1 MLDKETE
8 ERIDDM
14 LRIGV
19 VTKPHGL
26 KGEVKVYPTTSDP
39 ERFKDCDEVYLVTK
53 KELLTLHVT
62 GVKYFK
68 KQVILKFKEF
78 DRIEDV
84 EDFHQCDLMV
94 TRDEAI
100 ELGEGE
106 YFLYDVPGCTV
117 VDENGQ
123 TIGEVKDVL
132 ETGANPVFVI
142 ETTDKKEV
150 LLGCVNG
157 VGCVSCKDEHQME
170 PLIELI
176 EMKSGVY

>member
-1 MLDKETE
+1 MSFEKETE
-8 ERIDDM
+8 DM

-26 KGEVKVYPTTSDP
+26 KGEVKVFPTTSDT

-53 KELLTLHVT
+53 NELLTLHVT

-68 KQVILKFKEF
+68 KQVILKFREF

-84 EDFHQCDLMV
+84 EGFHQCDLMV

-117 VDENGQ
+117 VSDEGE

-132 ETGANPVFVI
+132 ETGANAVFVI
-142 ETTDKKEV
+142 ETTDGKEV
-150 LLGCVNG
+150 LFPVIDDCILSVDIDKKNVTAHILPGLL
-157 VGCVSCKDEHQME
+157 D
-170 PLIELI
+170 I
-176 EMKSGVY
+176 

>member
-26 KGEVKVYPTTSDP
+26 RGEVKVYPTTSDP

-53 KELLTLHVT
+53 KELLTLHVA

-78 DRIEDV
+78 DKVEDV
-84 EDFHQCDLMV
+84 EAFHQCDLMV

-100 ELGEGE
+100 ELEEGE

-117 VDENGQ
+117 VDEDGQ
-123 TIGEVKDVL
+123 TIGEVSDVL

-142 ETTDKKEV
+142 KTEDGREV
-150 LLGCVNG
+150 LFPVI
-157 VGCVSCKDEHQME
+157 DECILSVDIDNRRVMAHVME
-170 PLIELI
+170 GLI
-176 EMKSGVY
+176 

>member
-1 MLDKETE
+1 MLDRETE
-8 ERIDDM
+8 EKIDEM

-39 ERFKDCDEVYLVTK
+39 ERFRDCDEVYLVAK
-53 KELLTLHVT
+53 NELLTLHVT

-78 DRIEDV
+78 DKIEDV
-84 EDFHQCDLMV
+84 QNYHNCDLMID
-94 TRDEAI
+94 RDDAI
-100 ELGEGE
+100 ELEEGE

-117 VDENGQ
+117 FDEDDNQ
-123 TIGEVKDVL
+123 LGEVTDVL

-142 ETTDKKEV
+142 KLTNGSEALFPVIDECILSVDVDGKKVVAHV
-150 LLGCVNG
+150 LDG
-157 VGCVSCKDEHQME
+157 
-170 PLIELI
+170 LID
-176 EMKSGVY
+176 

>member
-1 MLDKETE
+1 MFELETA
-8 ERIDDM
+8 DM

-26 KGEVKVYPTTSDP
+26 RGEVKVYPTTSDP

-53 KELLTLHVT
+53 NELLTLHVA

-84 EDFHQCDLMV
+84 EGFHQCDLMV
-94 TRDEAI
+94 NRDDAI

-117 VDENGQ
+117 VSDDGE

-132 ETGANPVFVI
+132 ETGANAVFVI
-142 ETTDKKEV
+142 ETTEGKEV
-150 LLGCVNG
+150 LFPVI
-157 VGCVSCKDEHQME
+157 DECI
-170 PLIELI
+170 LDVDIENKKVEAHIMPGLLD
-176 EMKSGVY
+176 

>member
-39 ERFKDCDEVYLVTK
+39 DRFKDCDEVYLVTK

-78 DRIEDV
+78 DKVEDV
-84 EDFHQCDLMV
+84 EAFHQCDLMV

-100 ELGEGE
+100 ELEEGE

-117 VDENGQ
+117 VDEDGK
-123 TIGEVKDVL
+123 TIGEVSDVL

-142 ETTDKKEV
+142 KTEDGREV
-150 LLGCVNG
+150 LFPVI
-157 VGCVSCKDEHQME
+157 DECILSVDIINKQVVAHIMDG
-170 PLIELI
+170 LI
-176 EMKSGVY
+176 

>member
-1 MLDKETE
+1 MN
-8 ERIDDM
+8 IDDM

-53 KELLTLHVT
+53 KDVLTLHVT

-68 KQVILKFKEF
+68 NQVILKFKEY

-84 EDFHQCDLMV
+84 EAYHNCDLMV
-94 TRDEAI
+94 TRDQAI
-100 ELGEGE
+100 ELEEGE
-106 YFLYDVPGCTV
+106 YFLYDVPGCKV
-117 VDENGQ
+117 YDEDENE
-123 TIGEVKDVL
+123 IGEVTDVL

-142 ETTDKKEV
+142 KTTDGKEV
-150 LLGCVNG
+150 LFPVIDDCILSVDIANRRVNA
-157 VGCVSCKDEHQME
+157 HIME
-170 PLIELI
+170 GLME
-176 EMKSGVY
+176 

>member
-1 MLDKETE
+1 MSIE
-8 ERIDDM
+8 EQTANM

-26 KGEVKVYPTTSDP
+26 RGEVKVYPTTSDP
-39 ERFKDCDEVYLVTK
+39 ERFRDCDEVYLVTK

-68 KQVILKFKEF
+68 NQVILKFREF

-84 EDFHQCDLMV
+84 ELFHNCDLMV
-94 TRDEAI
+94 SREDAI
-100 ELGEGE
+100 PLGEGE

-117 VDENGQ
+117 ADEQG
-123 TIGEVKDVL
+123 TLIGEVTDVL

-142 ETTDKKEV
+142 RTPEDREV
-150 LLGCVNG
+150 LFPVI
-157 VGCVSCKDEHQME
+157 DECILSVDISEKKVVAHVME
-170 PLIELI
+170 GLMDL
-176 EMKSGVY
+176 

>member
-1 MLDKETE
+1 MDKQTE
-8 ERIDDM
+8 EKIADM

-26 KGEVKVYPTTSDP
+26 KGEVKVFPTTSDP

-53 KELLTLHVT
+53 NELLTLHVE

-78 DRIEDV
+78 GRIEDV
-84 EDFHQCDLMV
+84 EGFHQCDLMV

-117 VDENGQ
+117 VSDTGE
-123 TIGEVKDVL
+123 TIGEVTDVL
-132 ETGANPVFVI
+132 ETGANAVFVI
-142 ETTDKKEV
+142 KTNEGNEV
-150 LLGCVNG
+150 LFPVI
-157 VGCVSCKDEHQME
+157 DECILKVDVE
-170 PLIELI
+170 NKRIEAHVMQGLLD
-176 EMKSGVY
+176 

>member
-1 MLDKETE
+1 M
-8 ERIDDM
+8 DDM

-53 KELLTLHVT
+53 KDVLTLHVT

-68 KQVILKFKEF
+68 NQVILKFKEY

-84 EDFHQCDLMV
+84 EAYHNCDLMV
-94 TRDEAI
+94 TRDQAI
-100 ELGEGE
+100 ELEEGE
-106 YFLYDVPGCTV
+106 YFLYDVPGCKV
-117 VDENGQ
+117 YDEDENE
-123 TIGEVKDVL
+123 IGEVTDVL

-142 ETTDKKEV
+142 KTTDGKEV
-150 LLGCVNG
+150 LFPVIDDCILSVDIANRRVNA
-157 VGCVSCKDEHQME
+157 HIME
-170 PLIELI
+170 GLME
-176 EMKSGVY
+176 

>member
-1 MLDKETE
+1 MLDQETKQRVDE
-8 ERIDDM
+8 M

-53 KELLTLHVT
+53 NELLTLRVT

-84 EDFHQCDLMV
+84 EAFHHCDLMV
-94 TRDEAI
+94 DRDDAI
-100 ELGEGE
+100 ELEEGE
-106 YFLYDVPGCTV
+106 YFLYDVPGCSV
-117 VDENGQ
+117 FDEDDKL
-123 TIGEVKDVL
+123 IGEVTDVL

-142 ETTDKKEV
+142 KLTDGGEALFPVIDECILSVDIDGKKVVAHVMEG
-150 LLGCVNG
+150 LL
-157 VGCVSCKDEHQME
+157 
-170 PLIELI
+170 
-176 EMKSGVY
+176 